1 MPMSQLTIVT
11 RGAGFIGGHLVERL
25 ARSGQTVRVIERP
38 GTDVGYLPAE
48 VEVVFVDIRD
58 RDALASALKGGR
70 WVYHLAANPNLWARD
85 RNEFEAVNH
94 IGTVNVLGAAI
105 EAGAE
110 RILHTSTESI
120 LTKEGATELINEI

>member
-11 RGAGFIGGHLVERL
+11 GGAGFIGGHLVERL
-25 ARSGQTVRVIERP
+25 ARSGQTVRVIECP

-85 RNEFEAVNH
+85 RNEFEAVNY
-94 IGTVNVLGAAI
+94 IGTVNVLDAAI
-105 EAGAE
+105 KAGAE
-110 RILHTSTESI
+110 PILHTSTESI
-120 LTKEGATELINEI
+120 LTKEGATD